1 MASNLSDKL
10 MAIFDEEYSSFLS
23 DVASGA
29 TKQMLS
35 NFDKEKDVNG
45 EPFEP
50 LKDSTRKER
59 RSKGYGGSHPILKRT
74 KNLRNNIKV
83 EANMATKSFTLDPP
97 FYADFLNDGRSD
109 MEPRKIV
116 ELPDDWNE
124 GGSKRRVIFNKLKV
138 NLENRLI
145 DAINIFKEE

>member
-1 MASNLSDKL
+1 MASNLAAKL
-10 MAIFDEEYSSFLS
+10 KSILSEEFNSFLS
-23 DVASGA
+23 DVAVGA
-29 TKQMLS
+29 EKQMLS

-45 EPFEP
+45 NSFAP
-50 LKDSTRKER
+50 LKDSTIKER
-59 RSKGYGGSHPILKRT
+59 RSKGYRGANPILKRT

-109 MEPRKIV
+109 MEPRKII

-124 GGSKRRVIFNKLKV
+124 GGSKRRVIFNKLKA